1 MSRLRGPPIRKKAW
15 QMLTHLKG
23 QIERIT
29 YTNEENGYS
38 VVKLKVYGR
47 ADLVNAVGSMMA
59 PTPGEI
65 LDLKGEWS
73 NHPKFGEQFK
83 ITHYK
88 TEVPATVYGIQ
99 KYLGSGLIK
108 GIGPVMAKRIVKKF
122 GEATLDLIETDAD
135 KLVAVAGIG
144 KKRIAMIKTAWEE
157 QKEIREVMLFL
168 QTHGVSSGYAT
179 KIFKQYGDQSIA
191 VVQENPYRLATD
203 IFGIGFITA
212 DGIAEKLGFDKQ
224 CQVRAEAGILY
235 ILHQLAD
242 EGHVYFPYEPL
253 IQKCREM
260 LEIDRDLITRA
271 IGTNVLAARNVLEDL
286 NDDTGEFLENNK
298 GVFLKKF
305 HVSETGI
312 AARLKRLL
320 TAPKAIRAIDAQKA
334 VEWVQKRLAIDL
346 AENQAE
352 AIKCAAQ
359 NKILVITGGP
369 GTGKTTII
377 NAILKIFTPLKIR
390 IQLAAPTGR
399 AAKRMSEAT
408 GHEART
414 LHRLLEYSMKKGGF
428 QKDHKHPLPCELLIV
443 DEASMIDTI
452 LMHHLLKAIPLQAT
466 FILVGDIHQLPSVGA
481 GNVLKDIIASHAIP
495 VVKLDKIFRQA
506 RESRIII
513 NAHRINGGKMPL
525 SQNPGE
531 NSDFFFIEQED
542 PEQVLN
548 TILDLA
554 GKRVPEYF
562 GLDPMNDIQVLTP
575 MHRGVV
581 GAGNLNLAL
590 QNRLNQNTQ
599 GIERGNRTFRLGD
612 KVMQIKN
619 NYDKEVFNG
628 DMGRIV
634 RLEPETREVIISFEG
649 RELPYDFM
657 DLDEVILAYAVS
669 VHKSQGSEYP
679 AVIIPILIQHYM
691 LLQRNLIYTA
701 VTRGKKLV
709 ILVGTRKALAI
720 GIRNDKTLKRY
731 TLLEKRLQAI

>member
-1 MSRLRGPPIRKKAW
+1 MRGPPIRKKAW

-428 QKDHKHPLPCELLIV
+428 QKDHKHPLPCDLLIV

-481 GNVLKDIIASHAIP
+481 GNVLKDIIASHVIP

>member
-1 MSRLRGPPIRKKAW
+1 
-15 QMLTHLKG
+15 MLTHLKG

-157 QKEIREVMLFL
+157 QKEIRGVMLFL

-260 LEIDRDLITRA
+260 LEIERDLIIRA
-271 IGTNVLAARNVLEDL
+271 IGTNVLAARIVLEDL

-428 QKDHKHPLPCELLIV
+428 QKDHKHPLPCDLLIV

>member
-1 MSRLRGPPIRKKAW
+1 MRGPPIRKKAW

>member
-1 MSRLRGPPIRKKAW
+1 
-15 QMLTHLKG
+15 MLTHLKG

-38 VVKLKVYGR
+38 VIKLKVYGR
-47 ADLVNAVGSMMA
+47 TDLVNAVGNMMA

-65 LDLKGEWS
+65 LELKGEWS

-122 GEATLDLIETDAD
+122 GESTLDLIETDAD
-135 KLVAVAGIG
+135 KLLTVAGIG
-144 KKRIAMIKTAWEE
+144 KKRIGMIKTAWEE

-179 KIFKQYGDQSIA
+179 KIFKQYGDQSIS

-235 ILHQLAD
+235 VLHQLAD

-253 IQKCREM
+253 VQKCREM

-271 IGTNVLAARNVLEDL
+271 IAANVLAARNVLEDL
-286 NDDTGEFLENNK
+286 NDNTGDFLENNK

-320 TAPKAIRAIDAQKA
+320 KAPKAIRAVDAQKA
-334 VEWVQKRLAIDL
+334 VDWVQKRLAIDL
-346 AENQAE
+346 AVNQAE
-352 AIKCAAQ
+352 AIKCAVQ

-377 NAILKIFTPLKIR
+377 NAIIKIFTPLNIR

-452 LMHHLLKAIPLQAT
+452 LMHHLLKAIPLKAT

-481 GNVLKDIIASHAIP
+481 GNVLKDIMASAAIP
-495 VVKLDKIFRQA
+495 VVALDKIFRQA
-506 RESRIII
+506 RESRIIL

-554 GKRVPEYF
+554 GKRVPDYF

-599 GIERGNRTFRLGD
+599 GIERGNRTFRMGD

-649 RELPYDFM
+649 RELPYDFT
-657 DLDEVILAYAVS
+657 DLDEIILAYAVS

-720 GIRNDKTLKRY
+720 GIRNNKTLERY
-731 TLLEKRLQAI
+731 TLLEKRLQSI